1 MAKLEIP
8 VVVDIDAVAELIE
21 ELKDLQTYK
30 LGVGDD
36 IILVDRDE
44 VVEIFKNHV
53 KAKQREERK
62 TGRWIPCKP
71 VNDNYLPDLKDDYK
85 MILVTYRT
93 GRSMVRKV
101 KACLCDH
108 GRLEKK
114 VPGIVTAWM
123 PYPDPYVEIEL

>member
-1 MAKLEIP
+1 MLMETYLRQQVEKGEYGVAIIQAQIAL
-8 VVVDIDAVAELIE
+8 DIADYIE
-21 ELKDLQTYK
+21 KHRQP
-30 LGVGDD
+30 
-36 IILVDRDE
+36 
-44 VVEIFKNHV
+44 
-53 KAKQREERK
+53 ERK